1 MAFILL
7 HYNGQIK
14 FIITKTLHM
23 KRSDFLQK
31 AFMTTAATAAAPFLS
46 VTASTQ
52 KQLALQDPPLKALNI
67 FELEQIAKEK
77 LPAIAYDYYR
87 SGAWDETTLK
97 ANREAYEKWK
107 IHYHVLVDVAQ
118 RDLSTNVF
126 GSKVDFPILI
136 APTAFHKLAHPDGE
150 LATARAAVKANT
162 LMTLSSLST
171 TTIEE
176 VSAATNK
183 NFWFQLYINKN
194 REHTRDLVAR
204 AQAAGAKAL
213 VVTVDT
219 PLWGRRERD
228 VRNGFHLPPG
238 LSAINLVKYDKDAVA
253 KGQSGAG
260 LGQSFAWMIDA
271 SLQWKDLDWLASIT
285 PLPIIIKGVCRP
297 DDARIALDHGVK
309 GIQVSNHG
317 GRQLDSAPATIDV
330 LSSIADAVGDKV
342 TILLDG
348 GIRRGTDALKAL
360 VMGAKAVLVGR
371 PVLWGLAAGGQ
382 EGVEKA
388 LSILKEELD
397 LAMALSGC
405 RSLKDLNR
413 NLLG

>member
-1 MAFILL
+1 
-7 HYNGQIK
+7 
-14 FIITKTLHM
+14 M
-23 KRSDFLQK
+23 KRSVFLQQ
-31 AFMTTAATAAAPFLS
+31 AFMTTAASAVSPFLS
-46 VTASTQ
+46 IKA
-52 KQLALQDPPLKALNI
+52 APANRAPLQDTPLKALNI

-107 IHYHVLVDVAQ
+107 IHYHVLVDVSE
-118 RDLSTNVF
+118 RDLSTTVF
-126 GSKVDFPILI
+126 GIKVDFPILI

-150 LATARAAVKANT
+150 LATARAAVKAKT
-162 LMTLSSLST
+162 IMTLSSLST

-176 VSAATNK
+176 VATATNK

-194 REHTRDLVAR
+194 REYTRDLVAR
-204 AQAAGAKAL
+204 AEAAGAKAL

-238 LSAINLVKYDKDAVA
+238 LSAINLVKYDKDAVT
-253 KGQSGAG
+253 KGQTGAG

-271 SLQWKDLDWLASIT
+271 SLQWKDLDWLAGISK
-285 PLPIIIKGVCRP
+285 LPIIIKGVCRP
-297 DDARIALDHGVK
+297 DDAITAIDHGVK
-309 GIQVSNHG
+309 GILVSNHG
-317 GRQLDSAPATIDV
+317 GRQMDSAPATIDV
-330 LSSIADAVGDKV
+330 LPSIADAVGDKA
-342 TILLDG
+342 TILMDG
-348 GIRRGTDALKAL
+348 GIRRGTDAMKAL
-360 VMGAKAVLVGR
+360 ALGAKAVLVGR

-388 LSILKEELD
+388 LTILREELD

-405 RSLKDLNR
+405 KSLKDLNR
-413 NLLG
+413 NLIGV